1 MKEHLLQN
9 TLIAELLN
17 TPYQKPL
24 SKKDITM
31 IMGDLIVS
39 QCNISRKAHIEK
51 KEVIIST
58 KNEKYKEILKKCL
71 PRLYPLTD
79 S

>member
-1 MKEHLLQN
+1 MKKDFLSQN
-9 TLIAELLN
+9 TLIAELLS
-17 TPYQKPL
+17 TPFQKPL
-24 SKKDITM
+24 RKKDIAM

-58 KNEKYKEILKKCL
+58 KNEKYKKSFINKI
-71 PRLYPLTD
+71 
-79 S
+79 